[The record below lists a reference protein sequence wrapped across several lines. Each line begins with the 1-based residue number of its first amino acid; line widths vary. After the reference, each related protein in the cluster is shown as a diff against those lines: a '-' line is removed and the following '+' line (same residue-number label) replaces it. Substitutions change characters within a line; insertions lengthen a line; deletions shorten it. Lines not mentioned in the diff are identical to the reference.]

1 MTTAMLRRQIILL
14 VLLIAVVTLPAP
26 GWTQQAPSPPPAP
39 AQPTPAPPPAP
50 PVKAIEVRG
59 NVRVPAD
66 QILAVISATKVGE
79 PLSDERIRADV
90 RAINELGLFADVS
103 ARLETDPDGVIL
115 AFLVTENPVLA
126 EIVIEGNTVATTD
139 EVRTALGVPLDEV
152 LNLNRLRAG
161 AQAVQKVY
169 EGKGYALARVA
180 DIVLLPVETPVGA
193 ARLRLRISEGIVEA
207 VRFEGLKKTQLPTAQ
222 QYIRETK
229 AGALFNLQALNRDLQ
244 RLFDSGLF
252 ESVRARPEPGTHAD
266 SAVIVIE
273 LKEAR
278 TTQASFGLGYSSR
291 DGLLGFIEFRDRN
304 WQGRAQSFAVRVERA
319 VQTQTAD
326 QLNYEISFNEPFL
339 DAGGTGLGLSL
350 FSRTTIEQEYDPSGT
365 VTSRFNLERTG
376 AIATLTRPID
386 GVTALSFR
394 LKSEL
399 TEITLLEGVPP
410 ALSAGKVISFQ
421 LGFTRDNRDNRFTP
435 TAGDKLAL
443 ATEFALQSLGS
454 GFEFTKYSLDYQRLF
469 PAGSGTF
476 VARVFAGSA
485 TGLLPVQDQFIL
497 GGPSTVRALPSGF
510 DRGDSMVVAN
520 VEYRLPMRVL
530 IPAFEDV
537 SLILF
542 ADAGKIPLDFVD
554 PHIGYGVGIALS
566 TPLGPIR
573 IDLAF
578 GPEGQQTWLSL
589 GAPF

>member
-1 MTTAMLRRQIILL
+1 MTAAMLRHQAIVL
-14 VLLIAVVTLPAP
+14 VLCITALALPAP
-26 GWTQQAPSPPPAP
+26 AWAQQTPSQPPAP
-39 AQPTPAPPPAP
+39 AQPAPTPPPAP

-59 NVRVPAD
+59 AVRVPVE
-66 QILAVISATKVGE
+66 QVLAVISATKVGE
-79 PLSDERIRADV
+79 PLNDERIRADV

-103 ARLETDPDGVIL
+103 ARLETDPEGVIV

-126 EIVIEGNTVATTD
+126 DIVIEGNTVATAD
-139 EVRTALGVPLDEV
+139 EVRTALGVPLGEV

-180 DIVLLPVETPVGA
+180 DIVLLPMDTPAGA
-193 ARLRLRISEGIVEA
+193 ARLRLRISEGVVET
-207 VRFEGLKKTQLPTAQ
+207 VRFDGLKKTQLQTAQ

-252 ESVRARPEPGTHAD
+252 ESVRARPEPGSHPD
-266 SAVIVIE
+266 SAIIVIE
-273 LKEAR
+273 LREAR
-278 TTQASFGLGYSSR
+278 TTQASFGLGYSSTY
-291 DGLLGFIEFRDRN
+291 GLLGFIEFRDRN
-304 WQGRAQSFAVRVERA
+304 WQGRAQSVAVRVERA
-319 VQTQTAD
+319 VQTETAD

-350 FSRTTIEQEYDPSGT
+350 FSRATIERQYNPDGS
-365 VTSRFNLERTG
+365 VLSRFNLDRTG
-376 AIATLTRPID
+376 AFATLTRPLD
-386 GVTALSFR
+386 GLTSLSFR

-399 TEITLLEGVPP
+399 TEITLLEGVLPT
-410 ALSAGKVISFQ
+410 LSDGKVISFQ
-421 LGFTRDNRDNRFTP
+421 LGFNRDSRDSRFSP
-435 TAGDKLAL
+435 TTGDRSVLTA
-443 ATEFALQSLGS
+443 EFALQSLGS
-454 GFEFTKYSLDYQRLF
+454 DFDFTKYSLDYQRLF

-485 TGLLPVQDQFIL
+485 TGLLPVQDLFIL

-542 ADAGKIPLDFVD
+542 ADAGKVPLDFVD
-554 PHIGYGVGIALS
+554 PHIGYGVGIAIS